1 MSPGSSYLLFQ
12 TKPDRIDN
20 DFYYFTSSPS
30 EPFRSF
36 SKHDT
41 CASALL
47 INDRQLVAKLCKFH
61 LRPMSLVPSVL
72 PLIRS
77 TILVTNISSLEY
89 ICDRR
94 SVVHDGCLQCE
105 LTIPCRCHL

>member
-12 TKPDRIDN
+12 TKPDRIN
-20 DFYYFTSSPS
+20 HDFYYFTSSPS

-47 INDRQLVAKLCKFH
+47 LDDRQLVAKLCKFH

-72 PLIRS
+72 PLTRS

-89 ICDRR
+89 KL
-94 SVVHDGCLQCE
+94 SVNADL
-105 LTIPCRCHL
+105 